1 MFSFLSV
8 VFVFILTYFYG
19 IINGELALSVSHS
32 LASSPKGGATGGP
45 VHSELD
51 AKSPIERKRAG
62 LATEGS
68 SFWATP
74 HLVKLLLA

>member
-45 VHSELD
+45 AHSELD

-68 SFWATP
+68 NF
-74 HLVKLLLA
+74 

>member
-1 MFSFLSV
+1 MTFSFLSV
-8 VFVFILTYFYG
+8 GFVFILTYFYG
-19 IINGELALSVSHS
+19 IINGELALSVTF
-32 LASSPKGGATGGP
+32 GATSPRGRGTGRP

-68 SFWATP
+68 SF
-74 HLVKLLLA
+74 